1 MLQVTRC
8 NIRYAIAVFG
18 ILALTVLLSPPNAW
32 AQFTTASLGGTV
44 RDSSGAGI
52 PDARVNVLNVQTGFT
67 QDVQTSTTGAFLF
80 SRLPIGTYI
89 LRIEKQGFGPY
100 VQDQIV
106 LNVDQS
112 ANLSPI
118 TLQVGQVTD
127 EVTVTAEAE
136 LITTRTATGTQIV
149 GEQQIVE
156 LPLQGRR
163 PERLMYLAAGTVDL
177 GRNACTICGQGGYY
191 PGEETPGVN
200 GSPQGQ
206 VNFQLDATSHNDTYL
221 NTSLPFPNPDAVQEF
236 SLQSSNFTAEYGNAG
251 GGIVNVVV
259 KSGTNEIHGSAFHFI
274 RDGAMN
280 SRQFFAP
287 KKDALKRNQSGGSVG
302 GPIVKRKLFYFG
314 TFQGTRV
321 NSKAEGLVQFVPTEA
336 QRRGDFS
343 STPTQLVDPV
353 TRQPLVNNQIPAN
366 RISPITQYFL
376 RFIPLPNGPDGR
388 LTFPGTDLEQID
400 NQLMSKVD
408 YHTGK
413 HQLSGRYF
421 FTDYDEPVV
430 IPTDNILAASNQAKA
445 VRVQNVSINHT
456 FAASPT
462 LLFNSTFGM
471 NRQRGGSTS
480 TAPFGFREAGAK
492 IIGPEDHPEIDSP
505 PELIVSV
512 TGGPSI
518 NTNHLGDFDRG
529 DFTFRH
535 VGTKIAGSH
544 ELRFGGEAVNVRNHL
559 INTFQMAGRVA
570 FSGQLSGNG
579 MADFM
584 FGRTSE
590 FRQGGG
596 EFKDLKGTRWGFFI
610 QDNWTASPRLT
621 VNLGFRW
628 DPYASP
634 WDREGRVICFDKT
647 LQTQSVRYPNAPKG
661 LLYGGENADPGC
673 PKAGVEPV
681 WTNFGPRLGV
691 AYRLTDDGKTMLR
704 SGFGIFYTPER
715 TGASNAQSN
724 TAPFGATF
732 ILNDADWADPFGSKG
747 LPNPFPQQF
756 GPAVPG
762 PEAVFAANNNV
773 SYWDP
778 HRGIPRMY
786 TYSLR
791 VERQFLNNWMT
802 GLAYVG
808 NRGSTNTNRTENPAN
823 YIPGAST
830 VGNTQ
835 QRRVYPNYG
844 TISRA
849 ETTSN
854 TTYHS
859 LQWNLEKR
867 FGHGLSILTNY
878 AWSKLL
884 QTNWSQ
890 DPFDLVT
897 RETYIGNDD
906 VPHNFK
912 FSNVWEVP
920 RARVSGAADKIL
932 NGWQLNAIVV
942 WQSGFPFGV
951 SAGRDNSLRGITDRA
966 NFVGGESAQL
976 SSNRSHAEMIQQWFD
991 TSKFVQNPTGTFGNA
1006 GPNTLRGPRY
1016 FNTDFGLLKVT
1027 QVNQR
1032 VGLQF
1037 RAEAFNVFNNVNF
1050 RLPNSNLSS
1059 AQFGQITQVVDNN
1072 QRIIQLG
1079 VKLLF

>member
-1 MLQVTRC
+1 MLSVTCSNARS
-8 NIRYAIAVFG
+8 AIAVFG
-18 ILALTVLLSPPNAW
+18 ILALTVLLLPHKAS
-32 AQFTTASLGGTV
+32 AQFTTASLGGMI

-52 PDARVNVLNVQTGFT
+52 PDAAVNVLNISTGFT
-67 QDVQTSTTGAFLF
+67 QESRTSANGAFLF
-80 SRLPIGTYI
+80 SRLPIGTYV
-89 LRIEKQGFGPY
+89 LRIEKQGFSTY

-112 ANLSPI
+112 ANLPPI
-118 TLQVGQVTD
+118 TLQIGQVTD
-127 EVTVTAEAE
+127 EVTVTGTSE
-136 LITTRTATGTQIV
+136 LVTTRTATGTQLI

-191 PGEETPGVN
+191 PGEETAGVN
-200 GSPQGQ
+200 GAAQGQ

-259 KSGTNEIHGSAFHFI
+259 KSGTNDVHGTAFYFL
-274 RDGAMN
+274 RDGRMN

-287 KKDALKRNQSGGSVG
+287 KKDTLKRNQTGGSLG
-302 GPIVKRKLFYFG
+302 GPIIKGKLFYFG
-314 TFQGTRV
+314 TYQGTRV
-321 NSKAEGLVQFVPTEA
+321 NSTAEGLVQFVPTEA

-353 TRQPLVNNQIPAN
+353 TRQPLANNQIPAN
-366 RISPITQYFL
+366 RLSPVTQYFL
-376 RFIPLPNGPDGR
+376 KYIPLPNGPDGR
-388 LTFPGTDLEQID
+388 LTFPATPLVQHD
-400 NQLMSKVD
+400 NQLMTKVD
-408 YHTGK
+408 YHLTK
-413 HQLSGRYF
+413 HQFNGRYF

-430 IPTDNILAASNQAKA
+430 IPTDNLLAASNQAKA

-456 FAASPT
+456 FVASPT
-462 LLFNSTFGM
+462 LLFNTTFGM

-480 TAPFGFREAGAK
+480 TAPFGFREAGANV
-492 IIGPEDHPEIDSP
+492 IGPEDHPEIDSP

-544 ELRFGGEAVNVRNHL
+544 EFRFGGEAVNVRNHL

-570 FSGQLSGNG
+570 FNGQLSGNG

-628 DPYASP
+628 DPYLSP
-634 WDREGRVICFDKT
+634 WDREGRVICFDPD
-647 LQTQSVRYPNAPKG
+647 LQSVRYPNAPKG
-661 LLYGGENADPGC
+661 LLYGGENADAGC

-681 WTNFGPRLGV
+681 WTNFGPRLGI
-691 AYRLTDDGKTMLR
+691 AYRLTNDGRTMLR

-732 ILNDADWADPFGSKG
+732 TLNDADWSDPFASKG
-747 LPNPFPQQF
+747 LANPFPQQF

-762 PEAVFAANNNV
+762 PEAVFAPNNQV
-773 SYWDP
+773 SYWDKN
-778 HRGIPRMY
+778 RGIPQMY
-786 TYSLR
+786 TYSVR
-791 VERQFLNNWMT
+791 VERQFLGNWMT

-808 NRGSTNTNRTENPAN
+808 NKGSTNTGRIENPAV

-844 TISRA
+844 PISRS
-849 ETTSN
+849 ETTAN

-867 FGHGLSILTNY
+867 FSHGYSILTNY
-878 AWSKLL
+878 VWSKLL

-897 RETYIGNDD
+897 RETYIGSDD

-912 FSNVWEVP
+912 FSNIWELP
-920 RARVSGAADKIL
+920 KAPVSGVADKIL

-942 WQSGFPFGV
+942 WQSGFPFGI
-951 SAGRDNSLRGITDRA
+951 SAGRDNALRGNTDRA
-966 NFVGGESAQL
+966 NFVGGDSAQL
-976 SSNRSHAEMIQQWFD
+976 SYDRPHSEMIQQFFD
-991 TSKFVQNPTGTFGNA
+991 TSKFVQSPTGQFGNS
-1006 GPNTLRGPRY
+1006 GQNILRGPRY
-1016 FNTDFGLLKVT
+1016 FNTDFGMLKVI
-1027 QVNQR
+1027 QANPR
-1032 VGLQF
+1032 LGFQF
-1037 RAEAFNVFNNVNF
+1037 RAEAFNIFNSVNF
-1050 RLPNSNLSS
+1050 RLPNNNLSS
-1059 AQFGQITQVVDNN
+1059 PQFGQITQVVDNN
-1072 QRIIQLG
+1072 QRIVQLG
-1079 VKLLF
+1079 VKVIF